1 MTDDERLEVAER
13 LRRSWPSVADE
24 NPVNRALRFYLAVN
38 SAIFDLRGCDEKD
51 TIDMLDRLADL
62 IDPGESG
69 QNLDRN
75 QDSVPK
81 ESPAVQKASEACEH
95 WLDGECYALRTVRP
109 VDREELLELADEME
123 TLRRS
128 LVDQGVTYVFEWRV
142 RGYARRIREALGVTD
157 HDA

>member
-1 MTDDERLEVAER
+1 MPTDDERREVAER
-13 LRRSWPSVADE
+13 LRRSWPSIADE

-38 SAIFDLRGCDEKD
+38 SAIFDLRECDEKD

-62 IDPGESG
+62 IDPDCDEGRYEG
-69 QNLDRN
+69 
-75 QDSVPK
+75 VHT
-81 ESPAVQKASEACEH
+81 A
-95 WLDGECYALRTVRP
+95 RP
-109 VDREELLELADEME
+109 VDREALLELADEME